1 MGDRYAEI
9 VVTCLTCL
17 DKSNTDFG
25 DDSEFEDAEDVLIG
39 VRYIEKVR
47 YYIIILVTGYSHTSR
62 FCSNLTEYRFKSVGP
77 KPNCTVR
84 ISCDSPL

>member
-39 VRYIEKVR
+39 LDISRRY
-47 YYIIILVTGYSHTSR
+47 VT
-62 FCSNLTEYRFKSVGP
+62 
-77 KPNCTVR
+77 
-84 ISCDSPL
+84 IS